1 MAPWIRRCS
10 AIPTEIDMSSS
21 HGKHESTH
29 TQHSEQHA
37 SHGSS
42 GQTHQGHYG
51 RLLLM
56 MALSFLA
63 MYALMY
69 AMVDQW
75 ANVYNN
81 VNQFYM
87 AGLMAAPMLLIEL
100 WLMSSMY
107 PDRRRNLILAALT
120 LAFMLFCWWGIRT
133 QAAVTDKQFIRSMIP
148 HHAGAILM
156 CEENRLKD
164 PELVKLCQDII
175 TSQTQEIAQ
184 MKQLLAERS
193 R

>member
-1 MAPWIRRCS
+1 
-10 AIPTEIDMSSS
+10 MSSS
-21 HGKHESTH
+21 HDKHESTH

-42 GQTHQGHYG
+42 GQTHHGHYG

-75 ANVYNN
+75 ANVYHN

-107 PDRRRNLILAALT
+107 PDRRRNLILAGVT
-120 LAFMLFCWWGIRT
+120 VAFMLFCWWGIRT
-133 QAAVTDKQFIRSMIP
+133 QAAVTDRQFIRSMIP

-164 PELVKLCQDII
+164 PELVKLCQEII
-175 TSQTQEIAQ
+175 TSQKQEIAQ

>member
-1 MAPWIRRCS
+1 
-10 AIPTEIDMSSS
+10 MSSS

-107 PDRRRNLILAALT
+107 PDRRRNLILAGVT
-120 LAFMLFCWWGIRT
+120 VAFMLFCWWGIRT
-133 QAAVTDKQFIRSMIP
+133 QAAVTDRQFIRSMIP

-164 PELVKLCQDII
+164 PELVKLCQEII
-175 TSQTQEIAQ
+175 TSQKQEIAQ

>member
-1 MAPWIRRCS
+1 
-10 AIPTEIDMSSS
+10 MSSS

-69 AMVDQW
+69 AMVDQL
-75 ANVYNN
+75 ANVYHT

-107 PDRRRNLILAALT
+107 PDRRRNLILAGVT
-120 LAFMLFCWWGIRT
+120 VVFMLFCWWGIRT
-133 QAAVTDKQFIRSMIP
+133 QAAVTDRQFIRSMIP

-164 PELVKLCQDII
+164 PELVKLCQEII
-175 TSQTQEIAQ
+175 TSQKQEIAQ

>member
-1 MAPWIRRCS
+1 
-10 AIPTEIDMSSS
+10 MSSS

-69 AMVDQW
+69 AMVDQL
-75 ANVYNN
+75 ANVYHS

-107 PDRRRNLILAALT
+107 PDRRRNLILAGVT
-120 LAFMLFCWWGIRT
+120 VVFMLFCWWGIRT
-133 QAAVTDKQFIRSMIP
+133 QAAVTDRQFIRSMIP

-164 PELVKLCQDII
+164 PELVKLCQEII
-175 TSQTQEIAQ
+175 TSQKQEIAQ

>member
-1 MAPWIRRCS
+1 
-10 AIPTEIDMSSS
+10 MSSS
-21 HGKHESTH
+21 HGTHENAHDPQS
-29 TQHSEQHA
+29 QHA
-37 SHGSS
+37 KPHPSRQPAHQAQQG
-42 GQTHQGHYG
+42 HQGHYG

-56 MALSFLA
+56 TGLSFVA

-107 PDRRRNLILAALT
+107 PDRRRNLTLAALT
-120 LAFMLFCWWGIRT
+120 VAFMMFCWWGIRT

-175 TSQTQEIAQ
+175 ASQTQEIAQ

>member
-1 MAPWIRRCS
+1 
-10 AIPTEIDMSSS
+10 
-21 HGKHESTH
+21 
-29 TQHSEQHA
+29 
-37 SHGSS
+37 
-42 GQTHQGHYG
+42 
-51 RLLLM
+51 LLM
-56 MALSFLA
+56 MGLSFVA

-107 PDRRRNLILAALT
+107 PDRRRNLILAGLT
-120 LAFMLFCWWGIRT
+120 VAFMLFCWWGIRT

-193 R
+193 H

>member
-1 MAPWIRRCS
+1 
-10 AIPTEIDMSSS
+10 MSSS

-42 GQTHQGHYG
+42 GQTHHGHYG

-75 ANVYNN
+75 ANVYHN
-81 VNQFYM
+81 VNQLYM

-107 PDRRRNLILAALT
+107 PDRRRNLILAGVT
-120 LAFMLFCWWGIRT
+120 VAFMLFCWWGIRT
-133 QAAVTDKQFIRSMIP
+133 QAAVTDRQFIRSMIP

-164 PELVKLCQDII
+164 PELVKLCQEII
-175 TSQTQEIAQ
+175 TSQKQEIAQ

>member
-1 MAPWIRRCS
+1 
-10 AIPTEIDMSSS
+10 MSSS

-75 ANVYNN
+75 ANVYHN
-81 VNQFYM
+81 VNQLYM

-107 PDRRRNLILAALT
+107 PDRRRNLILASVT
-120 LAFMLFCWWGIRT
+120 VAFMLFCWWGIRT
-133 QAAVTDKQFIRSMIP
+133 QAAVTDRQFIRSMIP

-164 PELVKLCQDII
+164 PELTRLCLDII
-175 TSQTQEIAQ
+175 TSQKQEIAQ
-184 MKQLLAERS
+184 MKQLLAN
-193 R
+193 

>member
-1 MAPWIRRCS
+1 
-10 AIPTEIDMSSS
+10 MSSS
-21 HGKHESTH
+21 HGKHENTH
-29 TQHSEQHA
+29 TQQSGQHA

-42 GQTHQGHYG
+42 GQAHQGHYG

-56 MALSFLA
+56 MALSFMA

-69 AMVDQW
+69 AMVDQL
-75 ANVYNN
+75 ANVYHN

-100 WLMSSMY
+100 WLMSGMY
-107 PDRRRNLILAALT
+107 PNRRRNLILAGVT
-120 LAFMLFCWWGIRT
+120 LVFMLFCWWGIRT
-133 QAAVTDKQFIRSMIP
+133 QAAVTDRQFIRSMIP

-156 CEENRLKD
+156 CEENRLRD

-175 TSQTQEIAQ
+175 TSQRQEIEQ
-184 MKQLLAERS
+184 MKQLLVE
-193 R
+193 

>member
-1 MAPWIRRCS
+1 VS
-10 AIPTEIDMSSS
+10 
-21 HGKHESTH
+21 STH
-29 TQHSEQHA
+29 DNASAQHSQRQGLNATHG
-37 SHGSS
+37 GSS
-42 GQTHQGHYG
+42 QARRNHYG

-56 MALSFLA
+56 IVLSFVA
-63 MYALMY
+63 MYVLMY

-87 AGLMAAPMLLIEL
+87 AGLMSAPMLLIEL

-107 PDRRRNLILAALT
+107 PDRRRNLILAGVT
-120 LAFMLFCWWGIRT
+120 VVFMLFCWWGIRT
-133 QAAVTDKQFIRSMIP
+133 QAAVTDRQFIRSMIP

-156 CEENRLKD
+156 CEENRLRD

-175 TSQTQEIAQ
+175 SSQRQEIAQ
-184 MKQLLAERS
+184 MKQLLAE
-193 R
+193 

>member
-1 MAPWIRRCS
+1 
-10 AIPTEIDMSSS
+10 MSSS
-21 HGKHESTH
+21 HDKHESTH

-42 GQTHQGHYG
+42 GQTHKGHYG

-69 AMVDQW
+69 AMVDQL
-75 ANVYNN
+75 ANVYHN

-107 PDRRRNLILAALT
+107 PDRRRNLILAGVT
-120 LAFMLFCWWGIRT
+120 VAFMLFCWWGIRT
-133 QAAVTDKQFIRSMIP
+133 QAAVTDRQFIRSMIP

-175 TSQTQEIAQ
+175 ASQTQEIAQ

>member
-1 MAPWIRRCS
+1 
-10 AIPTEIDMSSS
+10 MSSS

-69 AMVDQW
+69 AMVDQL
-75 ANVYNN
+75 ANVYHN

-107 PDRRRNLILAALT
+107 PDRRRNLILAGVT
-120 LAFMLFCWWGIRT
+120 VVFMLFCWWGIRT
-133 QAAVTDKQFIRSMIP
+133 QAAVRDRQFIRSMIP

-164 PELVKLCQDII
+164 PELVKLCQEII
-175 TSQTQEIAQ
+175 TSQKQEIAQ

>member
-1 MAPWIRRCS
+1 
-10 AIPTEIDMSSS
+10 MSSS

-42 GQTHQGHYG
+42 GQTHHGHYG

-69 AMVDQW
+69 AMVDQL
-75 ANVYNN
+75 ANVYHN

-107 PDRRRNLILAALT
+107 PDRRRNLILASVT
-120 LAFMLFCWWGIRT
+120 VVFMLFCWWGIRT
-133 QAAVTDKQFIRSMIP
+133 QAAVTDRQFIRSMIP

-164 PELVKLCQDII
+164 PELVKLCQEII
-175 TSQTQEIAQ
+175 TSQKQEIAQ

>member
-1 MAPWIRRCS
+1 
-10 AIPTEIDMSSS
+10 MSSS

-75 ANVYNN
+75 ANVYHN

-107 PDRRRNLILAALT
+107 PDRRRNLILAGVT
-120 LAFMLFCWWGIRT
+120 VAFMLFCWWGIRT
-133 QAAVTDKQFIRSMIP
+133 QAAVTDRQFIRSMIP

-164 PELVKLCQDII
+164 PELVKLCQEII
-175 TSQTQEIAQ
+175 TSQKQEIAQ

>member
-1 MAPWIRRCS
+1 
-10 AIPTEIDMSSS
+10 MSSS

-42 GQTHQGHYG
+42 GQTHHGHYG

-75 ANVYNN
+75 ANVYHN

-107 PDRRRNLILAALT
+107 PDRRRNLILAGVT
-120 LAFMLFCWWGIRT
+120 VAFMLFCWWGIRT
-133 QAAVTDKQFIRSMIP
+133 QAAVTDRQFIRSMIP

-164 PELVKLCQDII
+164 PELVKLCQEII
-175 TSQTQEIAQ
+175 TSQKQEIAQ